1 MPKLLEFYGEEC
13 PHCKK
18 MDSLVERLEKEI
30 GVKVEK
36 YEIWHNEQNA
46 KMMEQ
51 YDKGYCGGVPFF
63 YNVDVNRW
71 ICGDVD
77 YEELKNWAVATSNS

>member
-18 MDSLVERLEKEI
+18 MDPLIERLEKET

-36 YEIWHNEQNA
+36 YEIWHNEQNN

-51 YDKGYCGGVPFF
+51 YDKSFCGGVPFF
-63 YNVDVNRW
+63 YNVDGNKW
-71 ICGDVD
+71 ICGEADFN
-77 YEELKNWAVATSNS
+77 ELKNWAT